1 MTRQLKNIV
10 VAGIIGTLV
19 CQMSYAWGPDGHHT
33 VGALADRLIAGTHA
47 ESQIKTILGDLSLAD
62 AAVWADCAKGV
73 DPKTFVYSGEG
84 RYPECKVFE
93 TPAGEAEM
101 SDFVQRNSSCVVKPG
116 EEACNKQYHY
126 TDVNIRQKK
135 YKLGLV
141 GTRDDDIVAAISA
154 AAHFLRGDTVTAPFS
169 FKDKQEALFA
179 LAHYAGD
186 IHQPLHVGAVYLSAT
201 GKRVDPDK
209 SGFDPTTFTTGGN
222 DLTVSGSNMHSRW
235 DAIPASLEETKITA
249 AWITR
254 ARAVRKTP
262 GDMSTWSTSW
272 ATDTLVQA
280 RSAFQGV
287 TFGAKSGKHWPA
299 TLPSGYSARMTS
311 IKKTQLTAGGAHLA
325 ALLEAIWP

>member
-1 MTRQLKNIV
+1 MARRLQKIV
-10 VAGIIGTLV
+10 AAGIIGTLV
-19 CQMSYAWGPDGHHT
+19 CQMSYAWGPNGHHT
-33 VGALADRLIAGTHA
+33 VGALADRLIAGAHA
-47 ESQIKTILGDLSLAD
+47 ESQVKAILGDLSLAD
-62 AAVWADCAKGV
+62 SAVWADCAKGV

-84 RYPECKVFE
+84 KYPECKVFE

-126 TDVNIRQKK
+126 TDVSITQKK

-141 GTRDDDIVAAISA
+141 GTRDDDIVTAISA
-154 AAHFLRGDTVTAPFS
+154 AAHFLKGDTVPAPFS
-169 FKDKQEALFA
+169 FKDKHEALLA
-179 LAHYAGD
+179 LAHYVGD
-186 IHQPLHVGAVYLSAT
+186 VHQPLHVGAVYLSAA

-209 SGFDPTTFTTGGN
+209 AGFDPATFTTGGN

-254 ARAVRKTP
+254 ARGVPKTP

-272 ATDTLVQA
+272 ATSTLGQA
-280 RSAFQGV
+280 KSAFQGV
-287 TFGAKSGKHWPA
+287 TFGAKNGKHWPA